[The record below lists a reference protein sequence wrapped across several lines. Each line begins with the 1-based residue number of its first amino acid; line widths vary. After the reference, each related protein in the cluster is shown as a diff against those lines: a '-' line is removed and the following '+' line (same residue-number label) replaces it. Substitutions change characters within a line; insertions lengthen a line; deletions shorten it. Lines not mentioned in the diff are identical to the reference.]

1 MHRMLWQHTCTQ
13 TLSPTPTNIRSPI
26 HAHIHTNPHEL
37 SHAHKAY
44 ELDGLAQNTHE
55 LEAIARGR
63 GCKLQQNM
71 TKRTAWSG
79 DTHSHTHTRTYTHT
93 LTPTHAHTHTHT
105 TTHAHTI
112 HTHRMEQYRG
122 GAVNYSR
129 I

>member
-71 TKRTAWSG
+71 TNIH
-79 DTHSHTHTRTYTHT
+79 THSMVQRHT
-93 LTPTHAHTHTHT
+93 LAHTHPHL
-105 TTHAHTI
+105 
-112 HTHRMEQYRG
+112 QPPP
-122 GAVNYSR
+122 
-129 I
+129 